1 MLLIRVI
8 ACGFK
13 ENGWSLL
20 CAENLIGKGGYAEVH
35 KGRLRDGQLVAVKRL
50 TRGPPEERVGDF
62 LSELGIMA
70 HVNHPNTA
78 KLIGYGVEGGYF
90 LVLELSPHGS
100 LASMMHGLWIIFQL
114 HINFHILLAL
124 AYIFSNSFICCVCS
138 FACSFKAEIG
148 MGYPV

>member
-1 MLLIRVI
+1 M
-8 ACGFK
+8 
-13 ENGWSLL
+13 
-20 CAENLIGKGGYAEVH
+20 H

-70 HVNHPNTA
+70 HVDHPNTA

-100 LASMMHGLWIIFQL
+100 LASMMHGPWTIFHL
-114 HINFHILLAL
+114 
-124 AYIFSNSFICCVCS
+124 YISISFPYITL
-138 FACSFKAEIG
+138 
-148 MGYPV
+148 P